1 MAERER
7 ERVIKILLLSK
18 KKKKEGRSRT
28 RIERYIRFDG
38 QETSVASRNVVK
50 RYEVVR

>member
-1 MAERER
+1 M
-7 ERVIKILLLSK
+7 IKILLLS

-28 RIERYIRFDG
+28 RIERYIRFDD